1 MASIDE
7 IIKKEINPFDRT
19 PLKVF
24 NFWNEE
30 RNPSLT
36 VGSIHKEAIA
46 KITEALDLVVSDS
59 YTRTLI
65 LDGDSG
71 SGKSYLLRRLK
82 EQLNDRAFFAY
93 IEPWVDSDYIW
104 RHILRYTVD
113 SLMRTPEG
121 AEESQLLLWLKS
133 LSAFK
138 DKGLK
143 KRIMGERGLFIHNL
157 QGTYPYGMYQ
167 AKEFFGVLYD
177 LTNPDL
183 YYAAC
188 DWLRG
193 DELSAEDLKAIGVK
207 DSIKTETDAKGILT
221 NLGKISA
228 KTQPIVLCFDNL
240 DNIPKLPSGSPNL
253 QPWFDVNT
261 MLHSQN
267 VKNFLVI
274 LSIVKNNW
282 RGSLDSVQG
291 ADKAGIYG
299 SVRLKRIN
307 LEQAKAL
314 WETRLYPIHQQADP
328 KPKSP
333 IYPLTA
339 ESLKEKFPSG
349 KTYPRT
355 ALQLG
360 RRLVQEYKLSPEGSS
375 PEGGDR
381 SVSQTEDYSAI
392 FKLLWM
398 ETFKKTQK
406 KISKISQI
414 SSPERIKMV
423 QEALGAFGIEA
434 RLEFL
439 ENKKFTAESLSYQI
453 AGKRVGVVWSETP
466 NMKTFCAA
474 MDSCYQTVLE
484 NLCEVLYL
492 IRAEGL
498 GSQNNKGYR
507 LFQKTFNR
515 PPHQHI
521 SPHLDSLHY
530 LAAYHSLVNDA
541 CSKELAIGDRIPNLE
556 ELQSLVRD
564 SRVLHKCALLQQLGV
579 VPAEEYSESENNS
592 EETSGATSEETSEET
607 SAKDL
612 EYKRLVAEA
621 KEFMVD
627 FLKTQQMLGRKTL
640 VKNVLAEFNKLDEY
654 QINKLLKELDQ
665 ENKIQIIGVEKTPE
679 YHFVCIV
686 PES

>member
-7 IIKKEINPFDRT
+7 IIKQEINPFDRT

-30 RNPSLT
+30 RNQSLT

-46 KITEALDLVVSDS
+46 KITETLDLVVSDS

-65 LDGDSG
+65 LAGDSG

-82 EQLNDRAFFAY
+82 EQLNQRAFFAY

-138 DKGLK
+138 DESLK

-193 DELSAEDLKAIGVK
+193 DDLSREDLKAIGVK

-240 DNIPKLPSGSPNL
+240 DNIPSLPNGSPNL
-253 QPWFDVNT
+253 QPWFNVNT
-261 MLHSQN
+261 LLHSQN

-274 LSIVKNNW
+274 LSVVTDNW
-282 RGSLDSVQG
+282 RESLDRIQA

-328 KPKSP
+328 KPESS

-339 ESLKEKFPSG
+339 ESLKKKFPSG

-360 RRLVQEYKLSPEGSS
+360 RRLIQEYN
-375 PEGGDR
+375 
-381 SVSQTEDYSAI
+381 SVIEPPPIDAT

-414 SSPERIKMV
+414 SSPERIKML

-453 AGKRVGVVWSETP
+453 AGKRVGVVWNETP

-474 MDSCYQTVLE
+474 MESCYQAVSQD
-484 NLCEVLYL
+484 LCEVLYL

-507 LFQKTFNR
+507 LFQKSFNR

-541 CSKELAIGDRIPNLE
+541 CSKELAVGDRIPNLE

-579 VPAEEYSESENNS
+579 VPIQEDSESEKKS
-592 EETSGATSEETSEET
+592 AKTSGETSGETK
-607 SAKDL
+607 AKTPAEDL
-612 EYKRLVAEA
+612 EKEQYNLLVAEA

-640 VKNVLAEFNKLDEY
+640 AKNVLAEFNKLDEY
-654 QINKLLKELDQ
+654 QINKLIKELAQ